1 MSKEKTIKKSE
12 DGDFA
17 KNLFKAADKL
27 RKNIDAAE
35 YKNVALGLV
44 FLKYISDSFE
54 ELYQKLLDQKSDGAN
69 PEDIDEYRAMNV
81 FYVPQEARWSYL
93 YGRAKLPTIGE
104 DLDKAMEAIEKLNPD
119 LKGILPKVFARPNL
133 DKASL
138 GGLIDLIGDI
148 ALGDAQSRSKDLL
161 GRVYEYFLGEFANA
175 EGKKGGQFYTPKSIV
190 KLMVEMI
197 EPYKGRIY
205 DPCCG
210 SGGMFIMSEKFVKA
224 HSGRIDDI
232 AVYGQESNQTT
243 YRLARMNMAIQS
255 IDGTGIKWNTE
266 GSFLKD
272 EHKDLKA
279 DFILANPP
287 FNVSDWSGE
296 LLQNDPRW
304 QYGKPPVGNANFAW
318 IQHMLYHLAPNGIM
332 ATVLANGSLSSQ
344 SSGEGDIRKALV
356 DANLVDCIVM
366 LPKQLF
372 YNTGIPACIWF
383 LSRKRVGN
391 TDRKKKDEVLFIDAS
406 NTGFMADRTH
416 KEFSDDDITMI
427 AQTYHNWR
435 TDGAYEDKKGFSK
448 SATITDIKKHNYV
461 LTPGRYVGITDA
473 IDDGVSFEEKM
484 TKLTIE
490 LKGQM
495 EEEVRLNEEIKK
507 QLANVGI
514 KI

>member
-1 MSKEKTIKKSE
+1 MKAINKTNSEPIEKQ
-12 DGDFA
+12 
-17 KNLFKAADKL
+17 LFKAADKL

-69 PEDIDEYRAMNV
+69 PEDKDEYSANNV
-81 FYVPQEARWSYL
+81 FFVPMEARWSYL
-93 YGRAKLPTIGE
+93 YSRAKLPSIGE
-104 DLDKAMEAIEKLNPD
+104 DLDKAMEAIEKQNPT

-148 ALGDAQSRSKDLL
+148 SLGDAAAKSKDLL

-197 EPYKGRIY
+197 EPYKGRVY

-210 SGGMFIMSEKFVKA
+210 SGGMFIMSEKFVKSHA
-224 HSGRIDDI
+224 GRIDDI
-232 AVYGQESNQTT
+232 AIYGQESNQTT
-243 YRLARMNMAIQS
+243 YRLARMNMAIQG
-255 IDGTGIKWNTE
+255 IDGSGIKWNTE

-279 DFILANPP
+279 DYILANPP

-304 QYGKPPVGNANFAW
+304 QYGKPPTGNANFAW

-344 SSGEGDIRKALV
+344 SSGEGDIRQALV

-372 YNTGIPACIWF
+372 YNTGIPACIWL

-391 TDRKKKDEVLFIDAS
+391 TDRKLKDEVLFIDAS
-406 NTGFMADRTH
+406 EVGFMADRTH
-416 KEFSDDDITMI
+416 KQFSDEDIAML
-427 AQTYHNWR
+427 ADTYHNWR
-435 TDGAYEDKKGFSK
+435 TGNGKYEDKKGFSK
-448 SATITDIKKHNYV
+448 STKIAEIQKHNYV

-473 IDDGVSFEEKM
+473 IDDGIPFEEKM
-484 TKLTIE
+484 AKLTAE
-490 LKGQM
+490 LKDQM
-495 EEEVRLNEEIKK
+495 AEEQRLNEEIKK
-507 QLANVGI
+507 QLAKVGI